1 MYVCSM
7 PVWAI
12 GDWELSK
19 RNTTYWYLLARNVGG
34 TYDQCFKTNC
44 VGVGYLW
51 KNNAQTVVVFCYSMS
66 EKKNSW
72 EVNFQVGLD
81 VSCNWS
87 IPRKFLTYTWIL
99 DILIS
104 HWRRKKHCKNYSF
117 FYRNG
122 IQIYKIFDS
131 ILSLWD

>member
-1 MYVCSM
+1 MYVWST

-19 RNTTYWYLLARNVGG
+19 RNILGGPKRYKDTTYWYLLARNVGG
-34 TYDQCFKTNC
+34 THDQCFKTNC

-66 EKKNSW
+66 EKKNSG

-87 IPRKFLTYTWIL
+87 IPRKFLTYIWIL
-99 DILIS
+99 DI
-104 HWRRKKHCKNYSF
+104 Y
-117 FYRNG
+117 
-122 IQIYKIFDS
+122 
-131 ILSLWD
+131 